1 MSRDSSSRNSSA
13 RRRRPC
19 CFGGSCRFCPNRP
32 TRSSFARSRPVGD
45 IASRALSVHPRF
57 GAETDRVPDLSEH
70 SENIRWHELLAAE
83 DGSPAGGAPNARI
96 PRPVSQPASPVAR
109 VSWRARFADPMVAAV
124 VALGI
129 TQITAWGTSYYCLGV
144 LAAPISQDMGWSRG
158 FVFLGFTVALLTMGI
173 VSTAVGRAID
183 RRGARAVM
191 TLGTVVVSAGLFA
204 LAHVHSAATYLVVWA
219 FLGLG
224 MRLCLY
230 DAAFA
235 ALVQVTPSRGR
246 MAISY
251 LTLFGAFASSVFWLI
266 GHALNEQVGWRQ
278 TLVWFALINLAV
290 CLPLHWLGL
299 ARRETVDAGGT
310 RTAGAAASP
319 DGPPLEGRTR
329 SVAIAL
335 FAVIMSLNGFVFG
348 VISVQLV
355 PLLEA
360 AGLAT
365 AAAVWVASLKGVA
378 QFGGRVVEI
387 LFGRNLRSITVGR
400 IAVAVLP
407 PSLLLLLAGTGS
419 LPLVVAFTLL
429 MGASQGVITIVRG
442 AVPLALF
449 GAKGYGAVLGV
460 IATPV
465 LVVNAASPTVFAWI
479 VDHWGWGPARASLL
493 ASCSAAWL
501 AMELMSRW
509 YERRREI
516 APNGAREADVEA
528 VRQ

>member
-1 MSRDSSSRNSSA
+1 MK
-13 RRRRPC
+13 
-19 CFGGSCRFCPNRP
+19 
-32 TRSSFARSRPVGD
+32 
-45 IASRALSVHPRF
+45 
-57 GAETDRVPDLSEH
+57 
-70 SENIRWHELLAAE
+70 
-83 DGSPAGGAPNARI
+83 
-96 PRPVSQPASPVAR
+96 
-109 VSWRARFADPMVAAV
+109 DPMMRAV
-124 VALGI
+124 LALGI

-144 LAAPISQDMGWSRG
+144 LAAPISRETGWSRG
-158 FVFLGFTVALLTMGI
+158 FVFLGFTVALLAMGL
-173 VSTAVGRAID
+173 VSTTVGRAID

-191 TLGTVVVSAGLFA
+191 TLGTLLVSAGLFA
-204 LAHVHSAATYLVVWA
+204 LAHVHGHAAYLAVWV
-219 FLGLG
+219 FLGVG

-246 MAISY
+246 TAISY
-251 LTLFGAFASSVFWLI
+251 LTLFGAFASSVFWVV
-266 GHALNEQVGWRQ
+266 GHALNELVGWRQ
-278 TLVWFALINLAV
+278 TLVLFALINVVV
-290 CLPLHWLGL
+290 CAPLHWLGL
-299 ARRETVDAGGT
+299 ARREADGA
-310 RTAGAAASP
+310 TAAPGAPAATP
-319 DGPPLEGRTR
+319 DGPPLEGRAR
-329 SVAIAL
+329 AVAIVL
-335 FAVIMSLNGFVFG
+335 FALIMSLNGYVFG

-387 LFGRNLRSITVGR
+387 LFARNLRAISVGR
-400 IAVAVLP
+400 IAIGVLP
-407 PSLLLLLAGTGS
+407 PSLLLLLVGTGS

-465 LVVNAASPTVFAWI
+465 LVISAASPTIFAWV
-479 VDHWGWGPARASLL
+479 VDRWGWGTGRVSLL
-493 ASCSAAWL
+493 VSCSAAWL

-509 YERRREI
+509 YERQRTAPAPI
-516 APNGAREADVEA
+516 A
-528 VRQ
+528 